1 MAHEKVLIIGA
12 SGAVGASIFD
22 YISARS
28 ESVFG
33 TFNSNPENSKASFL
47 HLDLSSSHIT
57 SACIQL
63 LKPSVV
69 VYCAGFK
76 DLRKCQSD
84 PITPLQINAL
94 YIENLHI
101 AFQKLNYSPLFIY
114 LSTDYVFAGDR
125 GGYTFVDNCEPN
137 TSYGL
142 SKLLGEHFAK
152 KLFPDHLIL
161 RSSAI
166 MIPGAGFFGW
176 INRSIVENQPIQAF
190 DNIFF
195 SPTPIVKLCNVIH
208 SYILGRGNISQR
220 ILHCS
225 SNIRLSRYEF
235 IARYASIA
243 FPEKSILLKPLSV
256 DLNNSI
262 FRPDLSICDGTKR
275 SLQSSDS
282 LNFQTFCND

>member
-1 MAHEKVLIIGA
+1 MADDKILIIGA
-12 SGAVGASIFD
+12 TGAVGSHIYEHIAKRAD
-22 YISARS
+22 N
-28 ESVFG
+28 VFG
-33 TFNSNPENSKASFL
+33 TFSSNPAGTNASFH
-47 HLDLSSSHIT
+47 HLDLSSPHIT

-69 VYCAGFK
+69 VFCAGFK
-76 DLRKCQSD
+76 DLGKCQSD
-84 PITPLQINAL
+84 PIVPLQINAL
-94 YIENLHI
+94 YIEHLHA
-101 AFQKLNYSPLFIY
+101 AFQALNYSPLFIY

-125 GGYTFVDNCEPN
+125 GGYTFMDNCEPN

-142 SKLLGEHFAK
+142 SKLLGEYLTK
-152 KLFPDHLIL
+152 KFFPDHLIL

-166 MIPGAGFFGW
+166 MTPGYGFFGW
-176 INRSIVENQPIQAF
+176 INHSIAENQSIQAF

-195 SPTPIVKLCNVIH
+195 SPTPIAYLCEVVCN
-208 SYILGRGNISQR
+208 YIFSRSNISQR

-243 FPEKSILLKPLSV
+243 FPGKSFSLTPLSV

-262 FRPDLSICDGTKR
+262 YRSDLSICDGTKL
-275 SLQSSDS
+275 SLQASYS
-282 LNFQTFCND
+282 LNFEVFCND

>member
-1 MAHEKVLIIGA
+1 MSDDKILLIGA
-12 SGAVGASIFD
+12 SGAVGSHIFD

-28 ESVFG
+28 NNIFG
-33 TFNSNPENSKASFL
+33 TFNSNGEFL
-47 HLDLSSSHIT
+47 KSNFYHLDLSSPAIT
-57 SACIQL
+57 SACIHL

-69 VYCAGFK
+69 VFCAGFK

-84 PITPLQINAL
+84 PIAALQTNAL
-94 YIENLHI
+94 CIEYLHA
-101 AFQKLNYSPLFIY
+101 AFQELNYSPLFIY

-125 GGYTFVDNCEPN
+125 GGYTFADNCEPN

-142 SKLLGEHFAK
+142 SKLLGEHFTK
-152 KLFPDHLIL
+152 KLFSDHLIL

-166 MIPGAGFFGW
+166 MTPGAGFFGW
-176 INRSIVENQPIQAF
+176 INRSIVENQPIRAF

-195 SPTPIVKLCNVIH
+195 SPTPIAYLCEVLCE
-208 SYILGRGNISQR
+208 YISSRSNMPQR
-220 ILHCS
+220 LFHCS

-243 FPEKSILLKPLSV
+243 FPGKSICLTPLSV

-262 FRPDLSICDGTKR
+262 FRSDLSICDGTKL

-282 LNFQTFCND
+282 LNFEMFCNV